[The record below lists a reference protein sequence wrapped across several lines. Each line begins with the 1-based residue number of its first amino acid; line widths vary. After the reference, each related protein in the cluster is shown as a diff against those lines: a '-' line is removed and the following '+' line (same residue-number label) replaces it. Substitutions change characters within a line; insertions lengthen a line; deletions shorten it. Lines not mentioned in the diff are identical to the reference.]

1 MSLAI
6 RTVPV
11 RTAAVRTVLG
21 LLLGT
26 QAHPTIPAA
35 STGTVALPRY
45 PANRSQK
52 NVDTV
57 LNLQPFVLEV
67 MVLVQLFG
75 SQVGSGETGV
85 GHKELNYLF

>member
-1 MSLAI
+1 M
-6 RTVPV
+6 
-11 RTAAVRTVLG
+11 
-21 LLLGT
+21 
-26 QAHPTIPAA
+26 
-35 STGTVALPRY
+35 ALPRY